1 MIDGTCKKI
10 SSILKIKL
18 YRNDNTYTGDFFA
31 DQFDIHIQM
40 DAFGS
45 VQEYIK

>member
-1 MIDGTCKKI
+1 MISGVGKKI

-18 YRNDNTYTGDFFA
+18 FRTDNTYTGDFLA
-31 DQFDIHIQM
+31 SQFDIHYQI

-45 VQEYIK
+45 TL